1 MKTEVHKQETK
12 AHEQHILPVTVVVP
26 LYNAAAHID
35 KLLTSLRA
43 QTLFDFEAI
52 LIDDGSTDDT
62 FAKAHAATKDD
73 RRFSVITQ
81 SNAGPGV
88 ARNVGIDIARGTYI
102 AFIDADDTVN
112 ARYLEVLVTHAQAEK
127 ADITICQMARHYPGG
142 NETIS
147 PDAWPANK
155 LPTSFAPAKLADML
169 FGTFRNWPVDKLF
182 RRTFLDEN
190 NIRFPALYRTED
202 LAFTC
207 SALATAKRIALV
219 NEPLYTYYMYS
230 SGSSTTTRD
239 IAPTDF
245 YESCLALKNFLESRG
260 LMATFANTYEQWV
273 ALCCMLNLVELN
285 TREGFNAAYNVLHNG
300 GLDQLG
306 IRTPRAYLQ
315 AHPNDIAAGHTPN
328 SEVDAILAI
337 VEEADCTAGL
347 RKLIA
352 RGHCAQILKPYWLQ
366 KYSFRHPIR
375 SIKHLLKA

>member
-1 MKTEVHKQETK
+1 MAIK
-12 AHEQHILPVTVVVP
+12 AHTQPVPLVTVVVP
-26 LYNAAAHID
+26 LYNAAAHLD
-35 KLLTSLRA
+35 KLLASL
-43 QTLFDFEAI
+43 QTQTFSNFEAI
-52 LIDDGSTDDT
+52 LINDGSTDNT
-62 FAKAHAATKDD
+62 FALAQDAAKTDT
-73 RRFSVITQ
+73 RFSVLSQ

-88 ARNVGIDIARGTYI
+88 ARNIGINIARGTYI

-112 ARYLEVLVTHAQAEK
+112 ARYLEVLVTHAQNED
-127 ADITICQMARHYPGG
+127 ADITICQMAHHYPAGY
-142 NETIS
+142 ETPS

-155 LPTSFAPAKLADML
+155 LPASFAPAELADTL

-182 RRTFLDEN
+182 RRAFLDEN

-219 NEPLYTYYMYS
+219 NEQLYTYYIYD

-245 YESCLALKNFLESRG
+245 YESCLVLKKFLEGHG
-260 LMATFANTYEQWV
+260 LMTTFANTYEQWV

-285 TREGFNAAYNVLHNG
+285 TREGFNAAYNILHNG
-300 GLDQLG
+300 GLERLG
-306 IRTPRAYLQ
+306 LRAPRTYLQ
-315 AHPNDIAAGHTPN
+315 ANPNDIAAGYTPN

-337 VEEADCTAGL
+337 VEEADCAAGL

-352 RGHCAQILKPYWLQ
+352 RGHCGQILKPYWLQ

-375 SIKHLLKA
+375 SIKRLLKT